1 MKYSISFS
9 KRLFSLLTCRGEKE
23 TKHQMQFGWC
33 PPGGGRG
40 EKKNKHFRQLSFFR
54 PQWVSFLKLHTTMGV
69 KRASTQE
76 QPVGETRSQCQ
87 NESQNWVKSK
97 ANYDARARQVWLS
110 SHLSSPLWSCQKQRE
125 WCRDLPWPDTR
136 PPAAPAPEL
145 WSCGGPGRA
154 ICRMSLDAYRV
165 RLQTTDSQR
174 NNWPGILAVQTEGY
188 LVDTARVSHHLV
200 KPRLTKTEVE
210 IQNMTMCGAVGL
222 ALYHVN
228 KQTVE
233 SNFHC
238 TSGYSISYKCL
249 CKMCRVSI
257 F

>member
-1 MKYSISFS
+1 MKKKQNIKCSSADV
-9 KRLFSLLTCRGEKE
+9 
-23 TKHQMQFGWC
+23 HQEEEEE
-33 PPGGGRG
+33 R
-40 EKKNKHFRQLSFFR
+40 KKNKHFRQLSFFR

-210 IQNMTMCGAVGL
+210 RKVEIQNMTMCGAVGL

-249 CKMCRVSI
+249 CKMWRVSI